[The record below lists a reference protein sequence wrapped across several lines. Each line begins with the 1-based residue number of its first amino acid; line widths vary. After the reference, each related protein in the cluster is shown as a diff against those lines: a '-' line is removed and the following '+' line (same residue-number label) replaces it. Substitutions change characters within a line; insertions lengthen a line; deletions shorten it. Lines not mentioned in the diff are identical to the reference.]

1 MSMNEMRKRSGI
13 KEKLL
18 YPKDKQDSA
27 IKNYKAIA
35 GL

>member
-1 MSMNEMRKRSGI
+1 MGMNEMRKRSGI

-18 YPKDKQDSA
+18 YPKDKQDST